1 MIESTT
7 IYITAFNDY
16 KALGLDPLPIP
27 YKDGYPTKGPEVSG
41 WQIRAANDGY
51 TDADFVGPCNIGVLL
66 GGPKHITDI
75 DCDSPEA
82 IAVAGEILSHL
93 PTTWTFGRESKP
105 RSHFIYSCDQ
115 SLSSEKISDPTD
127 RQCVVEYRCVNA
139 DGHRGSQTVFP
150 PSINFNPKNGKSEH
164 VDFES
169 GSTTE
174 LAKIPASDLR
184 KVFVLIG
191 VVALL
196 AKHFPADSERHN
208 TILALSGV
216 FARAGMSV
224 TKATPIIS
232 LSYQH
237 SKGYQR

>member
-1 MIESTT
+1 M
-7 IYITAFNDY
+7 
-16 KALGLDPLPIP
+16 
-27 YKDGYPTKGPEVSG
+27 
-41 WQIRAANDGY
+41 
-51 TDADFVGPCNIGVLL
+51 
-66 GGPKHITDI
+66 
-75 DCDSPEA
+75 
-82 IAVAGEILSHL
+82 AGEILSHL

-115 SLSSEKISDPTD
+115 SFPSQKISDPTD

-150 PSINFNPKNGKSEH
+150 PSINYNPKNDKSEH
-164 VDFES
+164 VQFEA

-174 LAKIPASDLR
+174 LATVPASDLR
-184 KVFVLIG
+184 KAFVLIG

-216 FARAGMSV
+216 FARSGMSV
-224 TKATPIIS
+224 TKATQTSASLIS
-232 LSYQH
+232 IPRDTTVTKVKPNPTWKPCSSRSAYRL
-237 SKGYQR
+237 KRTCTATPN